1 MERMN
6 ETKYRMF
13 TDLFGNKITT
23 DEPAVTVGI
32 NAFISGFLSYTP
44 QIADVL
50 EVAQKHPS
58 SCLPNA
64 YAGFLWLLLESPEGP
79 QKAQP
84 FIDKALA
91 VVAGVS
97 PREALIVKIAQ
108 AWVQD
113 DISTVIQACEQIL
126 IAHPR
131 DLAILKLA
139 QYHLFNQG
147 DALNMLRLAT
157 LCFAAN
163 KDVSHMHAMAAFA
176 YEQCHLLAEAER
188 AARAALQIEPNNPWA
203 HHALAHVFLTRGQID
218 EGAAFLEGA
227 SASWA
232 GLNSFMYTHNWW
244 HLAVFYINRGKM
256 DAALQ
261 IYDEHLWTQMKD
273 YSQDQIGA
281 VSMLSRLEMA
291 GVDVGGRWAE
301 PGDFIAARGA
311 DTTQPFLS
319 LQYLLGLKKAN
330 RPEADIMMQ
339 AIAQKADLS
348 TDSDCPWLRV
358 ALPVSKG
365 IAALVDGDYGL
376 AAKHFGLSLPHL
388 AEIGGSHAQRD
399 LFEQLYLEA
408 LLKSEHWSK
417 AQQIL
422 EMRRTYD
429 PLSVPINRELSRIY
443 QRCGLSVLAEDRAH
457 QGARSNVMKET
468 SHV

>member
-1 MERMN
+1 
-6 ETKYRMF
+6 MF
-13 TDLFGNKITT
+13 TDVYGNTITT
-23 DEPAVTVGI
+23 DAPAVTGGV

-50 EVAQKHPS
+50 AVAQKHPT

-79 QKAQP
+79 KKAQP

-91 VVAGVS
+91 AVSGVT

-108 AWVQD
+108 DWVQD
-113 DISTVIQACEQIL
+113 DIPSVIKTCEQVL
-126 IAHPR
+126 LSHPR
-131 DLAILKLA
+131 DLAILKMA
-139 QYHLFNQG
+139 HYHLFNQG
-147 DALNMLRLAT
+147 DALNMLRLAD

-163 KDVSHMHAMAAFA
+163 TEISHMHAMAAFA
-176 YEQCHLLAEAER
+176 YEQCHLLDEAER
-188 AARAALQIEPNNPWA
+188 AARTALQIEPNNPWA

-218 EGAAFLEGA
+218 EGSVFLENM

-232 GLNSFMYTHNWW
+232 GLNSFLYTHNWW
-244 HLAVFYINRGKM
+244 HLAIFYINRGKM
-256 DAALQ
+256 HAALQ
-261 IYDEHLWTQMKD
+261 IYDAHLWTQMKD

-291 GVDVGGRWAE
+291 GVDVGGRWVE
-301 PGDFIAARGA
+301 PADYIAARGP

-330 RPEADIMMQ
+330 RPEAETMMQ
-339 AIAQKADLS
+339 AIAQKAALS
-348 TDSDCPWLRV
+348 ADGDDPWSCV

-365 IAALVDGDYGL
+365 IIALVDGDYGE
-376 AAKHFGLSLPHL
+376 AAKHIGRALPHL
-388 AEIGGSHAQRD
+388 ADIGGSHAQRD

-408 LLKSEHWSK
+408 LIKSEHWSK

-422 EMRRTYD
+422 EMRRISD
-429 PLSVPINRELSRIY
+429 PQSIPINTQLSRLY
-443 QRCGLSVLAEDRAH
+443 QRSGLTRLAKDRA
-457 QGARSNVMKET
+457 QNAANPPPRKERP
-468 SHV
+468 HV

>member
-1 MERMN
+1 
-6 ETKYRMF
+6 MF

-23 DEPAVTVGI
+23 DDPAVTVGV

-44 QIADVL
+44 VIADVL

-58 SCLPNA
+58 CCLPNA
-64 YAGFLWLLLESPEGP
+64 YAGFLWLLLESSEGP

-84 FIDKALA
+84 FIDKAQRA
-91 VVAGVS
+91 VAGAS

-126 IAHPR
+126 ISHPR

-147 DALNMLRLAT
+147 DALNMLRLAV
-157 LCFAAN
+157 LCFEAN
-163 KDVSHMHAMAAFA
+163 TEVAHMHAMAAFA
-176 YEQCHLLAEAER
+176 YEQCHLLDDAES

-218 EGAAFLEGA
+218 EGAVFLEDA

-232 GLNSFMYTHNWW
+232 GLTSFMYTHNWW

-291 GVDVGGRWAE
+291 GVDVGERWAE
-301 PGDFIAARGA
+301 PGDYIAARGA

-319 LQYLLGLKKAN
+319 LQYLLGLKKAK

-339 AIAQKADLS
+339 AIAQKEGSSAHP
-348 TDSDCPWLRV
+348 DCPWHRV

-365 IAALVDGDYGL
+365 IVALVDGDYAL
-376 AAKHFGLSLPHL
+376 AVKHFGLALPHL
-388 AEIGGSHAQRD
+388 ADIGGSHAQRD

-417 AQQIL
+417 AQQML

-429 PLSVPINRELSRIY
+429 PLSVPINAQLSCLY
-443 QRCGLSVLAEDRAH
+443 QGCGLTALAEDRAH
-457 QGARSNVMKET
+457 RAVSSNAMKET